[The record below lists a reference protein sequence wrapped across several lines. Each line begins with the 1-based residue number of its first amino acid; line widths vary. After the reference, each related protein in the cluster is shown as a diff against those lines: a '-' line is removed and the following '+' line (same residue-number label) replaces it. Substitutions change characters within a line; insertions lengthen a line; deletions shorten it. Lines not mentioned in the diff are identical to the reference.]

1 MTNPLNA
8 SRMASPAK
16 IKATANV
23 ASAGTISRRPERT
36 MMMENTATASANH
49 ASRPDHVASRDIGTS
64 KTGPRAIPLIP

>member
-1 MTNPLNA
+1 
-8 SRMASPAK
+8 
-16 IKATANV
+16 
-23 ASAGTISRRPERT
+23 